1 MGRQERYRKVFRP
14 LLRAGLEVIPD
25 AVPGSAIP
33 HVLGYERERVFGF
46 CLVEYVDPRFVER
59 LNKAWYDLAT
69 SSGLIDENRE
79 FLLMLPRGTWTA
91 AEDRRRRTMH
101 VWHRVRLLERWD
113 IMGAG
118 AATFLGIRA
127 GHPGFAM
134 LALDNSV
141 WLLADT
147 YETGA
152 AVYAVRDPAD
162 SPGVLRELKW
172 KLEWLAG
179 KDEDREFRR
188 EVSLWLESRQ
198 QRWTTGADMVG
209 RRGQQLRAE

>member
-1 MGRQERYRKVFRP
+1 MGRQERYRKVIGP
-14 LLRAGLEVIPD
+14 LLRAGLEVMPD

-33 HVLGYERERVFGF
+33 HVRGYERERVFGF
-46 CLVEYVDPRFVER
+46 RLVDYKDPRFVER
-59 LNKAWYDLAT
+59 LNEAWYDLAT
-69 SSGLIDENRE
+69 SSGLIDGNRE

-91 AEDRRRRTMH
+91 EEDRRRRTMR

-113 IMGAG
+113 VMGAG

-172 KLEWLAG
+172 ESEQPAR
-179 KDEDREFRR
+179 KDGDREFRR
-188 EVSLWLESRQ
+188 EVSVWLENRRQ
-198 QRWTTGADMVG
+198 R
-209 RRGQQLRAE
+209 

>member
-1 MGRQERYRKVFRP
+1 M
-14 LLRAGLEVIPD
+14 IPD
-25 AVPGSAIP
+25 AVPSSAIP
-33 HVLGYERERVFGF
+33 HVLGYERERVFGGRM
-46 CLVEYVDPRFVER
+46 VRYKTPRFVQR
-59 LNKAWYDLAT
+59 LNEAWYDLAT

-91 AEDRRRRTMH
+91 EEDRKRRTMH

-113 IMGAG
+113 VMGAG

-147 YETGA
+147 YEAGA
-152 AVYAVRDPAD
+152 GVYAVRDPAG
-162 SPGVLRELKW
+162 SPGVLRELERE
-172 KLEWLAG
+172 LERLAG
-179 KDEDREFRR
+179 KDADREFRR
-188 EVSLWLESRQ
+188 EVRVWLESRKQ
-198 QRWTTGADMVG
+198 P
-209 RRGQQLRAE
+209 

>member
-1 MGRQERYRKVFRP
+1 M
-14 LLRAGLEVIPD
+14 
-25 AVPGSAIP
+25 
-33 HVLGYERERVFGF
+33 
-46 CLVEYVDPRFVER
+46 ER

-79 FLLMLPRGTWTA
+79 FLLMLPREPGPPRKTM
-91 AEDRRRRTMH
+91 RRRTMH

-113 IMGAG
+113 IMGAY

-134 LALDNSV
+134 LTLDNSV

-152 AVYAVRDPAD
+152 AVYAVRDPAS

-172 KLEWLAG
+172 ELEWLAR

-188 EVSLWLESRQ
+188 EVSVWLESRQ
-198 QRWTTGADMVG
+198 QR
-209 RRGQQLRAE
+209 